1 MNLFFVVTGF
11 FRLPFYK
18 AFNLPESCSLQH
30 QILTAKKVQVCSKA
44 FSLSP
49 RFFFLIFYNSVFFEQ
64 GSNTRIRIWRGFLS
78 SVCAFLFPVFLSC
91 RPQLS
96 AFLVSMLCSSPR
108 KTLHQDCLFNLFP
121 KRTLRAVLVPAYF
134 CQPIFLFCL
143 NFFFFSNF
151 KIMVSSTC

>member
-30 QILTAKKVQVCSKA
+30 QILTAKKSRSVQRLFHCLQGS
-44 FSLSP
+44 
-49 RFFFLIFYNSVFFEQ
+49 FFLIFYNSVFLEQ

-96 AFLVSMLCSSPR
+96 AFQVSMLCSSSR
-108 KTLHQDCLFNLFP
+108 ITLHQDCLFNLFP